1 VNGEEPV
8 DDAIRAVTDAVAES
22 RRYRAVDPAVV
33 RRMAREELGR
43 AHGRDDAVKRVK
55 RRLHQ
60 AVGAYR
66 PGAGGAAPARD
77 LERLRTARE
86 RDPSGAELR
95 ATCLALLARHTSTR
109 ERLPFLDGFYS
120 GIWDVIGGAPASL
133 LDLGCGLAPLALPW
147 MGLPA
152 STHYLAI
159 DADAAAIQ
167 LVDGFLSQAGQPHL
181 AEARDL
187 ASPFTAP
194 ATDVALILK
203 LVPILDR
210 QDPDAALRLLRNL
223 PVGHVVLSFP
233 MRSLGGRRRGMET
246 TYRRRVDSLLAD
258 LGSDMQGA
266 TEASVPNELVVV
278 VTLRGSNAAPKA

>member
-1 VNGEEPV
+1 RGLRPAARRSAPSGRRCDADLRPGPAKAARVRNRTPNTGIGVNGEEPV

-109 ERLPFLDGFYS
+109 ERLP
-120 GIWDVIGGAPASL
+120 V
-133 LDLGCGLAPLALPW
+133 
-147 MGLPA
+147 
-152 STHYLAI
+152 
-159 DADAAAIQ
+159 
-167 LVDGFLSQAGQPHL
+167 
-181 AEARDL
+181 
-187 ASPFTAP
+187 
-194 ATDVALILK
+194 
-203 LVPILDR
+203 
-210 QDPDAALRLLRNL
+210 
-223 PVGHVVLSFP
+223 
-233 MRSLGGRRRGMET
+233 
-246 TYRRRVDSLLAD
+246 
-258 LGSDMQGA
+258 
-266 TEASVPNELVVV
+266 
-278 VTLRGSNAAPKA
+278 